1 MHECDPMTNKLRR
14 VLLGEIGA
22 AHGIRGDVSV
32 KTYTANPQDIA
43 AYGPLTDE
51 HGRRTFELK
60 VVRVTPKGLI
70 VRVKG
75 VDDRTTVE
83 TLRNIKLYVE
93 RERLPAAADGEFYH
107 EDLIG
112 LRAVAPGGMALGTI
126 VAVQNY
132 GAGDMIE
139 IRREGGTATELI
151 PFTNACVPEV
161 DLARGEAVVI
171 LPELVGEEEPASADR
186 DGETG
191 LP

>member
-1 MHECDPMTNKLRR
+1 MTNKPRR

-32 KTYTANPQDIA
+32 KTYTAKPEDIA

-51 HGRRTFELK
+51 HGRRTFELN

-75 VDDRTTVE
+75 IDDRTTVE

-93 RERLPAAADGEFYH
+93 RERLPAVADGEFYH

-112 LRAVAPGGMALGTI
+112 LRAVAPGGTALGII

-132 GAGDMIE
+132 GAGDMLE

-171 LPELVGEEEPASADR
+171 IPELVGEEEPASADGA
-186 DGETG
+186 GETG